1 MFVIHEDMMIYATR
15 GDAVYFTAEKKVGD
29 AKYKFQP
36 EDVVRIKIFEKK
48 NPEKVVLMKDFLVEE
63 ECTGV
68 PIFLD
73 RFETK
78 IGEIIAKP
86 VDYWYEVEL
95 NPDTVPDTFIGY
107 NENGPAVFR
116 LFPEGK
122 DVVEGEIPD
131 PEENAAVTR
140 MVVTFVNE
148 YMGENAETM
157 IQETFD
163 KYVAEHPPTRGEDG
177 IGIDSAELDG
187 DKNLVLNYSD
197 GSSAVVGRVGGEDG
211 KNGKN
216 GVNGVTFTP
225 SVDADGNLSWTNFGG
240 LENPDTV
247 NIRGPVGPKGE
258 DGRDGVDGS
267 IGADGYTPQK
277 GVDYFTDAD
286 KDELTGLV
294 LDTFATPAGI
304 TFSKVGSTVTATFSE
319 ADGVDETVTV
329 QLDAYDRP
337 LWLAHGDR
345 TCYFSWE
352 GFD

>member
-1 MFVIHEDMMIYATR
+1 MFKLLEDRTICATR
-15 GDAVYFTAEKKVGD
+15 GDAVYFTVEKRVGD
-29 AKYKFQP
+29 ALYQFQP
-36 EDVVRIKIFEKK
+36 GDVLRMKICKK
-48 NPEKVVLMKDFLVEE
+48 KEPEKVVLMRDFVVEE
-63 ECTGV
+63 ETTCV
-68 PIFLD
+68 NIFLD
-73 RFETK
+73 RLAMKF
-78 IGEIIAKP
+78 GEITGKP
-86 VDYWYEVEL
+86 VDYWYEIEL
-95 NPDTVPDTFIGY
+95 NPDTAPDTFIGY
-107 NENGPAVFR
+107 NEDGPAVFR
-116 LFPEGK
+116 LYPETK
-122 DVVEGEIPD
+122 DIIEGEI
-131 PEENAAVTR
+131 ENEAENSAVSR
-140 MVVTFVNE
+140 MVVTYVHE
-148 YMGENAETM
+148 YMGENAEVL
-157 IQETFD
+157 ISRTFD
-163 KYVAEHPPTRGEDG
+163 EYVAAHPPTKGEDG
-177 IGIDSAELDG
+177 VGIDSAELDG

-225 SVDADGNLSWTNFGG
+225 SVDADGNLSWMNFGG
-240 LENPDTV
+240 LENPATV

-258 DGRDGVDGS
+258 DGRDGADGS